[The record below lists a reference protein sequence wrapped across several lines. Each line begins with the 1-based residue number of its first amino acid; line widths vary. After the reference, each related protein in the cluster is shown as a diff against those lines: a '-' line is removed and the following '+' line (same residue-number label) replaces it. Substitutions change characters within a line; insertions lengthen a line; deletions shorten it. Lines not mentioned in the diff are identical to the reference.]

1 MRAPGLKTQ
10 SYKTPNTS
18 RRLLLCVLLGV
29 LILYASTLV
38 RQRLGIPLAF
48 SLRPQATTVP
58 ENPAAPTEKPSY
70 DACEISLAGRSWYA
84 LQLGAFTQEN
94 AAHQLS
100 QEFIPRGAAGYIY
113 AQEDIFRVYAAAY
126 PTRAEAQ
133 SVQTRLSEQ
142 GVTTYIQPCNEPS
155 FTLRAT
161 GTKAQL
167 SAVQDIFTYLDALSM
182 KFYTLSCQLDQGD
195 LSVTEAL
202 SALASEGAT
211 CRALSEALS
220 RTFPKAVPAA
230 AKPVQALLD
239 SLALACENG
248 QNNQSAA
255 RAGAA
260 LKSCQLKT
268 IAGLQELSHTLAQ
281 P

>member
-10 SYKTPNTS
+10 GYKS
-18 RRLLLCVLLGV
+18 GGVWRRFILCTLLC
-29 LILYASTLV
+29 ALV
-38 RQRLGIPLAF
+38 WGAGALWRKEKGLPLAF
-48 SLRPQATTVP
+48 SLAPKAT
-58 ENPAAPTEKPSY
+58 AAPQHTVAPTKEPAY
-70 DACEISLAGRSWYA
+70 DACDISLSARSWYA

-100 QEFIPRGAAGYIY
+100 QEFIPRGAAGYVY
-113 AQEDIFRVYAAAY
+113 AQGDVFRVYAAAY

-142 GVTTYIQPCNEPS
+142 GVSTYLQPCNETA

-167 SAVQDIFTYLDALSM
+167 DAVRDIFTYLDALSM
-182 KFYTLSCQLDQGD
+182 KFYTLSSQLDKNEMPLD
-195 LSVTEAL
+195 EAL

-211 CRALSEALS
+211 CRALADVLRGAFSGDMPDDAQ
-220 RTFPKAVPAA
+220 KVH
-230 AKPVQALLD
+230 ALLSD
-239 SLALACENG
+239 IALACENG

-260 LKSCQLKT
+260 LKNCQLMV
-268 IAGLQELSHTLAQ
+268 ICGLEQLASALS